1 MVGFAS
7 VMGQPVLDAAGAA
20 KIHAYVIQRAQAEKA
35 RLAAAAS
42 PASLAPAEDPQ

>member
-20 KIHAYVIQRAQAEKA
+20 KIHAYVIQRAQAEQV
-35 RLAAAAS
+35 RLAADAS
-42 PASLAPAEDPQ
+42 SASRAPAEGPQ